1 MKADQS
7 NAAILRA
14 LGTRLKQQ
22 RASLNMD
29 QKTLA
34 YESGVPLRTL
44 SRLENGHGVSFEAVI
59 KIMRVLGLLDRL
71 DLMVPEIGLSPVQIA
86 KSKVRKPRVR
96 AGANRSGGTSSKAGW
111 QGFPKSVSFDDESDQ

>member
-7 NAAILRA
+7 NAVILRE

-29 QKTLA
+29 QKTRA

-44 SRLENGHGVSFEAVI
+44 SRLENGRHHFMTKRFDRTASGEKLHMQA
-59 KIMRVLGLLDRL
+59 LGALAHYDFN
-71 DLMVPEIGLSPVQIA
+71 MAAPTVMNSPCKWWSA
-86 KSKVRKPRVR
+86 W
-96 AGANRSGGTSSKAGW
+96 N
-111 QGFPKSVSFDDESDQ
+111 

>member
-1 MKADQS
+1 MKAEQS
-7 NAAILRA
+7 NAAIMKELS
-14 LGTRLKQQ
+14 TRLKHQ

-44 SRLENGHGVSFEAVI
+44 SRLENGHGVSFEGII

-71 DLMVPEIGLSPVQIA
+71 DLMVPEVSLSPVLLA
-86 KSKVRKPRVR
+86 KSTVRKPRVR
-96 AGANRSGGTSSKAGW
+96 AGAKRGGGTSSKG
-111 QGFPKSVSFDDESDQ
+111 

>member
-1 MKADQS
+1 M
-7 NAAILRA
+7 RE
-14 LGTRLKQQ
+14 LGTRLKHQ

-71 DLMVPEIGLSPVQIA
+71 DLMVPEIGLSPVLIA
-86 KSKVRKPRVR
+86 KSKARKPRER
-96 AGANRSGGTSSKAGW
+96 AGAKGRGGTSSKAGW
-111 QGFPKSVSFDDESDQ
+111 KGFSKPVSFDDESDI